1 MFVMAFSSTF
11 YLLLDE
17 ETEPYSTFPYSMMT
31 IFVMTL
37 GELNYA
43 DIFMPWDKLEYASLT
58 NILFVMFV
66 LGMPII
72 LMNMLI
78 GLAVGDIDKIQESA
92 LIDRYVMQVEL
103 VLDMEE
109 TVPKSL
115 VHRTHV
121 DKHVEYPNKNAS
133 KLYERLLG
141 FSRPGEDEEEEDDTP
156 PDLPPAFQ
164 PLMER
169 MEQQEN
175 RINGIYQLLEEQSKL
190 LRGREQ
196 LRIEY

>member
-1 MFVMAFSSTF
+1 
-11 YLLLDE
+11 
-17 ETEPYSTFPYSMMT
+17 MMT

-43 DIFMPWDKLEYASLT
+43 DMFMPWDKLEYASLT

-72 LMNMLI
+72 LMNMLV
-78 GLAVGDIDKIQESA
+78 GLAVGDIDKIQVNA

-109 TVPKSL
+109 TVPESL
-115 VHRTHV
+115 VQRAHV
-121 DKHVEYPNKNAS
+121 DKHVEHPNKNAS
-133 KLYERLLG
+133 KLYEQLLG

-156 PDLPPAFQ
+156 PDLPPAFH
-164 PLMER
+164 PMMER
-169 MEQQEN
+169 IEEQEN
-175 RINGIYQLLEEQSKL
+175 RINGIYELLKEHSKL
-190 LRGREQ
+190 LKSISQQKQAEEDKKGGKGFK
-196 LRIEY
+196 IPFKF